1 MKEKKSEKVDLRKN
15 KLLYVLLG
23 LTFLLLLSWQALEY
37 ETKTIVTE
45 NIFKQTLNATD
56 VEEIPITQL
65 LEKQTPP
72 PPPPVIIDDFKE
84 VPNDIKLPELTDLL
98 EENSK
103 PKNENQKIVAPD
115 DVPTEKGV
123 DDVIPDVP
131 FILIE
136 QVPIYPG
143 CEKMQNNDDRMK
155 CMNEK
160 INKYVNKN
168 FNTNIA
174 SEYGLKGR
182 QKIQVQLKIDHTG
195 VVTDIISVSK
205 HPSLQKEATRVI
217 GSLPNM
223 IPGRQRNKPVG
234 VIYSLPIVFQ
244 VNN

>member
-1 MKEKKSEKVDLRKN
+1 V
-15 KLLYVLLG
+15 LYILLG
-23 LTFLLLLSWQALEY
+23 FTFILLLSWQALEY

-45 NIFKQTLNATD
+45 NVFKQTSNATD

-65 LEKQTPP
+65 LVKQLPP
-72 PPPPVIIDDFKE
+72 PPPPPPAIIDDFKE
-84 VPNDIKLPELTDLL
+84 VPDDKKLHELPVIPQA
-98 EENSK
+98 NSK
-103 PKNENQKIVAPD
+103 PHDDEQHSLAPA
-115 DVPTEKGV
+115 DVPTEAGV
-123 DDVIPDVP
+123 EDVIPDVP

-143 CEKMQNNDDRMK
+143 CEDMQNNDHRRK

-160 INKYVNKN
+160 INKHINKN

-174 SEYGLKGR
+174 SDYGLNGI

-195 VVTDIISVSK
+195 VVTDIIAVSN
-205 HPSLQKEATRVI
+205 HSSLQKEATRVVS
-217 GSLPNM
+217 SLPTM
-223 IPGRQRNKPVG
+223 IPGRQRNKAVG